1 MRVLTLNVAN
11 PPADRAKGLLE
22 WLWHQPDELLVLTEV
37 GRGKGSQLIGQV
49 CRAAGYDVHASDP
62 GDLGVLI
69 VSRDGALTDVRGPEP
84 AVLPGRVKTV
94 ATQGI
99 TVLGVYGAASDPVR
113 YSSKT
118 QRQRK
123 RDWLTAYDDALAAW
137 LPTAG
142 PTLMIGDLNL
152 VDPVH
157 DVPLKYVLSE
167 ETAVYEGLSARH
179 DLTDAYRLSHPDEVD
194 VSWVDHSGVGCRYD
208 HAFVTADLRDRVAA
222 CDLDHGPRESGLTDH
237 SALRIDLL
245 DARP

>member
-11 PPADRAKGLLE
+11 PPAERARGLLE

-49 CRAAGYDVHASDP
+49 CRAAGYEVHASDP
-62 GDLGVLI
+62 VDLGVLI
-69 VSRDGALTDVRGPEP
+69 VSRDGAVAETPPPTPR
-84 AVLPGRVKTV
+84 VLPGRVKTV
-94 ATQGI
+94 VAQGI

-123 RDWLTAYDDALAAW
+123 RDWLTAYDDALASW
-137 LPTAG
+137 LPSAG

-157 DVPLKYVLSE
+157 DDPLKYVLPE
-167 ETAVYEGLSARH
+167 ETAAYDGLTSRH
-179 DLTDAYRLSHPDEVD
+179 GLTDAYRTQHPDEAD

-208 HAFVTADLRDRVAA
+208 HAFVTADVVRRVVA
-222 CDLDHGPRESGLTDH
+222 CDLDHGPREAGLTDH
-237 SALRIDLL
+237 SALLVEVG
-245 DARP
+245 